1 MAMRAENSNPDRLP
15 LVKPRLTIPEAD
27 TFRQGRGFSR
37 GEIEK
42 AGASV
47 DDLKTAHLRIDPLRR
62 SVHEVNVKSLKELLG
77 TPAGGKATQRGKPKE
92 KAKTAAKKE
101 AAKKK
106 KPKTKPGKK

>member
-1 MAMRAENSNPDRLP
+1 MKAEDSNPNRLP
-15 LVKPRLTIPEAD
+15 LVRPKLTTPERD

-47 DDLKTAHLRIDPLRR
+47 DDLKTAHLRMDRLRR
-62 SVHEVNVKSLKELLG
+62 SVHEVNIKSLKELLG
-77 TPAGGKATQRGKPKE
+77 TPAGGKSAQRGKPKE
-92 KAKTAAKKE
+92 KAKTASKKE

-106 KPKTKPGKK
+106 KQPKTSPGKK